1 MEKHKLYGYWHKY
14 RRISLIILVAGF
26 IFFSLT
32 SILALRNNNLTMLK
46 LKEKVVQVDA
56 QGGDVEK
63 ALIELRDFVFSHMNT
78 TMRPA
83 NTTEPPLQLVSSY
96 NRYIEQQQAKLTT
109 AGQSDMYTAAQANC
123 EREYPTIAERV
134 NCIQLFVAE
143 NGGALAEINFPSK
156 DLYTF
161 DFASPR
167 WTPDLAGISLVLA
180 VIFFVLL
187 VLRLVTGFFV
197 KAYLG

>member
-14 RRISLIILVAGF
+14 RRVSLVVLASGF
-26 IFFSLT
+26 IIFSVT
-32 SILALRNNNLTMLK
+32 SILFLRNNNLTMLK
-46 LKEKVVQVDA
+46 LKENVVQVDA
-56 QGGDVEK
+56 KGGDVEK
-63 ALIELRDFVFSHMNT
+63 ALTELRNYVFSHMNT
-78 TMRPA
+78 TMRPS

-96 NRYIEQQQAKLTT
+96 NRYIEQQQAKLTA

-161 DFASPR
+161 DFASPT
-167 WTPDLAGISLVLA
+167 WTPDLAGISIVLA
-180 VIFFVLL
+180 VLFFVLL
-187 VLRLVTGFFV
+187 VIRLVAGFFI

>member
-14 RRISLIILVAGF
+14 KTSSLVIIVVGLIV
-26 IFFSLT
+26 FSL
-32 SILALRNNNLTMLK
+32 SSVLFLRNNNLTMLK
-46 LKEKVVQVDA
+46 LKDEVVQVDA
-56 QGGDVEK
+56 SGGDVEQ
-63 ALIELRDFVFSHMNT
+63 ALIKLRNYVFSHMNT

-83 NTTEPPLQLVSSY
+83 GTSEPPLQLVSSY
-96 NRYIEQQQAKLTT
+96 NRYIEQQQAKLTA

-161 DFASPR
+161 DFASPK
-167 WTPDLAGISLVLA
+167 WTADWAGLSLVFTA
-180 VIFFVLL
+180 IFLVLL
-187 VLRLVTGFFV
+187 IIRIIGGFII

>member
-14 RRISLIILVAGF
+14 RRVSLVVLASGF
-26 IFFSLT
+26 IIFSVT
-32 SILALRNNNLTMLK
+32 SILFLRNNNLTMLR
-46 LKEKVVQVDA
+46 LKENVVQVDA
-56 QGGDVEK
+56 KGGDVEK
-63 ALIELRDFVFSHMNT
+63 ALTELRNYIFSHMNT
-78 TMRPA
+78 TMRPS

-96 NRYIEQQQAKLTT
+96 NRYIEQQQAKLTA

-161 DFASPR
+161 DFASPT
-167 WTPDLAGISLVLA
+167 WTPDLAGISIVLA
-180 VIFFVLL
+180 VLFFVLL
-187 VLRLVTGFFV
+187 VIRLVAGFFI

>member
-109 AGQSDMYTAAQANC
+109 AGQSDIYTEAQANC
-123 EREYPTIAERV
+123 EREYLTIAESV
-134 NCIQLFVAE
+134 N
-143 NGGALAEINFPSK
+143 
-156 DLYTF
+156 Y
-161 DFASPR
+161 
-167 WTPDLAGISLVLA
+167 
-180 VIFFVLL
+180 
-187 VLRLVTGFFV
+187 
-197 KAYLG
+197 